1 MTHEQ
6 IDQLKEVLG
15 DGLSRVEISEEAVA
29 LILGRRKNYLLKNFV
44 HAMEEFVK
52 IVMGFTIPRLKV
64 DRSRTPKEAIDTL
77 KGMEQEV
84 DAGVLATM
92 PGCDVSFVAVPQVK
106 RGAGVDYSL
115 AETVVVQSPSGGE
128 GDAFSFFQMEK
139 EPTDEEIWGEFR
151 RRGLR
156 PADGYEICRINEVH
170 SDFAYK
176 YPNATIWRVGDA
188 WHFIACYVHLGR
200 VYVAVKVHTKKEWDK
215 GFWFVGVPLA

>member
-1 MTHEQ
+1 MTKDQ
-6 IDQLKEVLG
+6 IDQFKEVLG
-15 DGLSRVEISEEAVA
+15 DGLGRVQIPEEAVG
-29 LILGRRKNYLLKNFV
+29 LILSRRKNDLLKNLV
-44 HAMEEFVK
+44 HVVQEFVK
-52 IVMGFTIPRLKV
+52 IVMSFTIERLKV
-64 DRSRTPKEAIDTL
+64 DRSRAPQEAIDTL

-92 PGCDVSFVAVPQVK
+92 PGRDASFVAVPQIK
-106 RGAGVDYSL
+106 KGCGADYSF
-115 AETVVVQSPSGGE
+115 AETVVVQGPSGGE
-128 GDAFSFFQMEK
+128 GGVFCFFQMEK
-139 EPTDEEIWGEFR
+139 EPTDEETWEEFR